1 MKPTKKSFLPLL
13 CFALLCVLSACSGAD
28 PEPPNIIII
37 LSDDMGYSDLGCYGG
52 EIRTPALDDLAA
64 NGLRFTQFYNT
75 GRCCPTRAS
84 LLSGVYPHQAS
95 IGHMMGDDRLPGYRG
110 ELGKDVVTIAEV
122 MGLNGYSC
130 YMSGKWH
137 VTPYRE
143 HLPVT
148 DSMKHNWPLQ
158 RGFDRFYGTIH
169 GAGSLWDPNGLTRD
183 NEYVSPDAD
192 PEYSPEQYY
201 YTDAI
206 SDNALRYIKEHDG
219 SRPFFMYVA
228 YTAAHWPMHA
238 PEDEIKKY
246 DGVYDEGYGAIR
258 EARHKRLQEMGLIN
272 NSALMSD
279 QFGNWEAVKNRD
291 WELGCMETYAAMV
304 TRMDAGIGKIVETL
318 KEEGELENTLIL
330 FLQDNGGCQEALG
343 RYADIELDDWVSIKR
358 WGTVAGSRLDGPT
371 LPPMKPAELQTR
383 MVPVQT
389 RDGYPVRMGPGAM
402 PGPADTY
409 IAYGEAWANV
419 SNTPFRM
426 YKHFVHEGGI
436 ATPLIAFWPAGITDQ
451 GALRHTP
458 SHLID
463 LMATCGDLGGGIY
476 PEEYEGQS
484 ILPMEG
490 MSLIPVFDSDRL
502 PERNLLWEHEGNA
515 AIRHGDWKLVGRKVM
530 DRDSTFTE
538 KWELYNIRE
547 DRSELNDLSA
557 SHQEKVLELKT
568 LFEAEGHRVRFFPSK
583 WHAKN

>member
-1 MKPTKKSFLPLL
+1 MKRTKRFLLPLL
-13 CFALLCVLSACSGAD
+13 CFPLLCLLSACSEAD
-28 PEPPNIIII
+28 PERPNIIII
-37 LSDDMGYSDLGCYGG
+37 MSDDMGYSDLGCYGG
-52 EIRTPALDDLAA
+52 EIRTPTLDDLAA

-95 IGHMMGDDRLPGYRG
+95 IGHMMGDDKLPGYRG

-137 VTPYRE
+137 VTPDRE
-143 HLPVT
+143 HIPVT

-169 GAGSLWDPNGLTRD
+169 GAGSFWDPNTLTRD
-183 NEYVSPDAD
+183 NEYVTPDAD
-192 PEYSPEQYY
+192 PEYSPEHFY

-206 SDNALRYIKEHDG
+206 SDHAMRYIKEHDD
-219 SRPFFMYVA
+219 SQPFFMYVA
-228 YTAAHWPMHA
+228 YTAAHWPMHC
-238 PEDEIKKY
+238 PEDEIEKY

-258 EARHKRLQEMGLIN
+258 EARYKRSQEMGLIN
-272 NSALMSD
+272 STALMSA
-279 QFGNWEAVKNRD
+279 QFGDWEAVKHRD
-291 WELGCMETYAAMV
+291 WELRCMETYAAMV
-304 TRMDAGIGKIVETL
+304 TRMDAGIGRIVEAL

-330 FLQDNGGCQEALG
+330 FLQDNGGCQEELG
-343 RYADIELDDWVSIKR
+343 RYADVGLDAWESIKN
-358 WGTVAGSRLDGPT
+358 WGTVAGSRPDGPT
-371 LPPMKPAELQTR
+371 LPPMKPGELQTR

-389 RDGYPVRMGPGAM
+389 RDGYPVRMGPEAM

-436 ATPLIAFWPAGITDQ
+436 ATPLIACWPAGITDH
-451 GALRHTP
+451 GALRYTP

-476 PEEYEGQS
+476 PEEYKGHS
-484 ILPMEG
+484 IQPMEG
-490 MSLIPVFDSDRL
+490 MSLVPVFDSDKL
-502 PERNLLWEHEGNA
+502 PERHLLWEHEGNA
-515 AIRHGDWKLVGRKVM
+515 AIRQGDWKLVGRKVM
-530 DRDSTFTE
+530 DTDSTLTE

-557 SHQEKVLELKT
+557 SHPEKLLELKT